1 MKCLPEGKDDL
12 LEASVSKVSE
22 LEEELNEQI
31 EKNIVLSKELLEN
44 TCVNLFNEVTEGL
57 VDTEVEKLRSLAE
70 GLEFESS
77 RAI

>member
-1 MKCLPEGKDDL
+1 MPEGKDDL

-44 TCVNLFNEVTEGL
+44 TCVNLFNEVTEDL
-57 VDTEVEKLRSLAE
+57 LIRK
-70 GLEFESS
+70 
-77 RAI
+77 